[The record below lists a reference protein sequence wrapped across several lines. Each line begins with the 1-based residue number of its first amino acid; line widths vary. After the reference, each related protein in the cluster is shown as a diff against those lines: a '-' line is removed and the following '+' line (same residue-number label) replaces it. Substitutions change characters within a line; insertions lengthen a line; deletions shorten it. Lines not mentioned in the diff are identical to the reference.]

1 MKNQVIRTAII
12 FLFLAFAS
20 NAQAQFWVVKGT
32 VLDSADRVPMVAA
45 TISIV
50 NKADATLKAKISD
63 LNGEFRI
70 TGIADGNYAFKISFV
85 GYFDFKKDITVA
97 GGTLDLGTIFMS
109 EDIKQ
114 LDEVTVEGLVDRVE
128 QNGDTTIMNAAAYK
142 VNPDATAQDLLEKMP
157 GIMIVDGQVQAQ
169 GESVKKVLVDG
180 REFFGND
187 ASAAL
192 QNLPAEIIEKIQ
204 VYDEG
209 SDQSQFTGFVDG
221 ETSKVLNI
229 ITKASMSNGEFGK
242 VYAGAGTDETYNAGG
257 SINLFR
263 PKSRT
268 TILAQ
273 TNNINIQNFATSD
286 LLGIT
291 SGGGR
296 GGAGGGRGGAGG
308 GRGGAGGG
316 RGGAGGGGFSN
327 GGNTSDFLVGAQ
339 GGISKTTA
347 FGINYSYQPN
357 NKLDFSGS
365 YFYNESSNNSNQ
377 SIYREYTLPQ
387 NEGQTYEENTIS
399 PSTNINHRFSAKID
413 YTINDK
419 NSLTIR
425 PQLTL
430 QDNVGSSF
438 LNGTTMLND
447 DILNTTDTENSS
459 DLTAYNFS
467 NNILYRRSFEKRGRT
482 FSINV
487 NTALNKSTGES
498 LLLSE
503 NVFYDEQGNPESQ
516 DFRQSASLNQPGVTL
531 RANATYTEP
540 LTEKSQLLMTYQY
553 GYQYNDSNK
562 ETYDFSES
570 SGQYSDLNI
579 PLSNIFKNDYITH
592 GATVGYNLR
601 GDKANLSVSG
611 NYQNATLDNN
621 QTFPTDDNVQRTFNN
636 FLPSFNY
643 RYSVGRTENV
653 NVSYRTST
661 QAPSVSQLQNVI
673 DNSNPLFIS
682 AGNPNLDQNYQH
694 NATVRYTKTNVEKS
708 TTFFAT
714 LNTTYSDNY
723 IGNNT
728 IIASRENTTVGDITL
743 EPGAQY
749 SQPMNLGGYY
759 SVRSFVS
766 FGLPMAS
773 VKSNLNLTL
782 SGNYSRTPEMINEE
796 MNHSSSP
803 SLGLGAV
810 FSSNISEKIDFTLS
824 SNSSY
829 STTSNTVQSQ
839 TNTENFTQSTRLRLN
854 WIFGP
859 SFVFRSEVNHTA
871 NPGLS
876 DGFNQ
881 SYLVWNMEFGKKLI
895 KDKAELK
902 LTVFDLLKQN
912 QRVSRSINGSYIQD
926 TNSQILTQYV
936 MLTFTFNIRSFGS
949 GTVPSLNEN
958 PRQRFGGNEGE
969 AGGARGGRGGNGGIG
984 IGEMY

>member
-12 FLFLAFAS
+12 FMFLAFAS
-20 NAQAQFWVVKGT
+20 SAQAQFWVVKGT
-32 VLDSADRVPMVAA
+32 VLDSIDRIPMVAA
-45 TISIV
+45 TISIT
-50 NKADATLKAKISD
+50 NKADASLKAQISD
-63 LNGEFRI
+63 LAGEFRI
-70 TGIADGNYAFKISFV
+70 TGVADGNYTLKISFV
-85 GYFDFKKDITVA
+85 GYFEFKKDITIA
-97 GGTLDLGTIFMS
+97 GGSYDLGTVFMS

-114 LDEVTVEGLVDRVE
+114 LEGVTVEGLADRVE
-128 QNGDTTIMNAAAYK
+128 QSGDTTIMNAAAYK
-142 VNPDATAQDLLEKMP
+142 VNPDANAQDLLEKMP
-157 GIMIVDGQVQAQ
+157 GIMVVNGQIQAQ
-169 GESVKKVLVDG
+169 GETVTKVLVDG
-180 REFFGND
+180 REFFGSD
-187 ASAAL
+187 PSAAL

-204 VYDEG
+204 VYDQG
-209 SDQSQFTGFVDG
+209 SDQSQFTGFMDG

-229 ITKASMSNGEFGK
+229 ITKASMSNGQFGK

-308 GRGGAGGG
+308 GGGG

-347 FGINYSYQPN
+347 FGINYSFQPN
-357 NKLDFSGS
+357 KKLDFSGS

-377 SIYREYTLPQ
+377 SIFRQYTLPQ

-413 YTINDK
+413 YKINDK

-438 LNGTTMLND
+438 LNGVTMLNN
-447 DILNTTDTENSS
+447 DILNSTNTENTS
-459 DLTAYNFS
+459 DLTAYTFS

-482 FSINV
+482 FSINM
-487 NTALNKSTGES
+487 NTGLNKSTGES

-503 NVFYDEQGNPESQ
+503 NIFYDRQGNPDNQ
-516 DFRQSASLNQPGVTL
+516 DFRQSASLNQPGVTI
-531 RANATYTEP
+531 RANATFTEP
-540 LTEKSQLLMTYQY
+540 LTDKSQLLMTYQY
-553 GYQYNDSNK
+553 GYQFNDSDK
-562 ETYDFSES
+562 ETYDFNEG
-570 SGQYSDLNI
+570 SGTYSDLNI
-579 PLSNIFKNDYITH
+579 PLSNTFKNDYITH
-592 GATVGYNLR
+592 GATLGYNLR
-601 GDKANLSVSG
+601 GEKANLSVSA
-611 NYQNATLDNN
+611 NYQNAKLDNN
-621 QTFPTDDNVQRTFNN
+621 QTFPIADNVVRTFNN
-636 FLPSFNY
+636 FLPNINY
-643 RYSVGRTENV
+643 RYSVDRTENI
-653 NVSYRTST
+653 NFSYRAST

-673 DNSNPLFIS
+673 DNSNPLFIR

-728 IIASRENTTVGDITL
+728 IIASRENSMIGNIVL

-759 SVRSFVS
+759 SMRGFLS
-766 FGLPMAS
+766 FGIPLGL
-773 VKSNLNLTL
+773 VKSNLNLTATA
-782 SGNYSRTPEMINEE
+782 NYSRTPEMINEE

-803 SLGLGAV
+803 SFGLGAV

-824 SNSSY
+824 SNSGY

-839 TNTENFTQSTRLRLN
+839 TNTSTFNQSTRLRLN

-871 NPGLS
+871 NSGLS

-949 GTVPSLNEN
+949 GTVPALDDRQQRMDQM
-958 PRQRFGGNEGE
+958 RQRFGGNQ
-969 AGGARGGRGGNGGIG
+969 GGGGRGGNGAMGNG
-984 IGEMY
+984 DMY

>member
-1 MKNQVIRTAII
+1 M
-12 FLFLAFAS
+12 
-20 NAQAQFWVVKGT
+20 
-32 VLDSADRVPMVAA
+32 
-45 TISIV
+45 
-50 NKADATLKAKISD
+50 
-63 LNGEFRI
+63 
-70 TGIADGNYAFKISFV
+70 
-85 GYFDFKKDITVA
+85 
-97 GGTLDLGTIFMS
+97 
-109 EDIKQ
+109 
-114 LDEVTVEGLVDRVE
+114 
-128 QNGDTTIMNAAAYK
+128 
-142 VNPDATAQDLLEKMP
+142 
-157 GIMIVDGQVQAQ
+157 
-169 GESVKKVLVDG
+169 
-180 REFFGND
+180 
-187 ASAAL
+187 
-192 QNLPAEIIEKIQ
+192 
-204 VYDEG
+204 
-209 SDQSQFTGFVDG
+209 
-221 ETSKVLNI
+221 
-229 ITKASMSNGEFGK
+229 
-242 VYAGAGTDETYNAGG
+242 
-257 SINLFR
+257 
-263 PKSRT
+263 
-268 TILAQ
+268 
-273 TNNINIQNFATSD
+273 
-286 LLGIT
+286 
-291 SGGGR
+291 
-296 GGAGGGRGGAGG
+296 
-308 GRGGAGGG
+308 
-316 RGGAGGGGFSN
+316 
-327 GGNTSDFLVGAQ
+327 
-339 GGISKTTA
+339 
-347 FGINYSYQPN
+347 
-357 NKLDFSGS
+357 
-365 YFYNESSNNSNQ
+365 
-377 SIYREYTLPQ
+377 PQ
-387 NEGQTYEENTIS
+387 NEGQTYDENTIS

-413 YTINDK
+413 YTINEK

-438 LNGTTMLND
+438 LYGTTMLNND
-447 DILNTTDTENSS
+447 VLNTTNTENSS

-503 NVFYDEQGNPESQ
+503 NIFYDRQGNPESQ
-516 DFRQSASLNQPGVTL
+516 DFRQSATLDQPGVTL

-540 LTEKSQLLMTYQY
+540 LTDKSQLLMTYQY

-562 ETYDFSES
+562 ETYDFNES
-570 SGQYSDLNI
+570 TGQYSDLNI

-592 GATVGYNLR
+592 GASLGYNLR
-601 GDKANLSVSG
+601 GTKSNLSVSA
-611 NYQNATLDNN
+611 NYQMASLDNK
-621 QTFPTDDNVQRTFNN
+621 QTFPTEDNVKRTFNN
-636 FLPSFNY
+636 FLPNVNY
-643 RYSVGRTENV
+643 RYSVGRTENI
-653 NVSYRTST
+653 NISYRAST

-694 NATVRYTKTNVEKS
+694 NATIRYTKTNTEKS

-728 IIASRENTTVGDITL
+728 IIASRENTMVGDIAL
-743 EPGAQY
+743 ESGAQY

-766 FGLPMAS
+766 FGLPMGW
-773 VKSNLNLTL
+773 VKSNLNLTV
-782 SGNYSRTPEMINEE
+782 SGNYSRTPEMINSV

-803 SLGLGAV
+803 SIGLGAV
-810 FSSNISEKIDFTLS
+810 FSSNISEKVDFTLS

-839 TNTENFTQSTRLRLN
+839 TNTEAFTQSTRLRLN

-912 QRVSRSINGSYIQD
+912 QRISRSINGSYIQD
-926 TNSQILTQYV
+926 SYSQILTQYV

-949 GTVPSLNEN
+949 GTVPNLEN
-958 PRQRFGGNEGE
+958 RQGFDPRQRFGGNEAG
-969 AGGARGGRGGNGGIG
+969 AGGARGGRGGIG
-984 IGEMY
+984 TGDMY

>member
-1 MKNQVIRTAII
+1 MKKQVIRTAII
-12 FLFLAFAS
+12 FMFLAFAS
-20 NAQAQFWVVKGT
+20 SAQAQFWVVKGT

-50 NKADATLKAKISD
+50 NKADASLKAKISD

-97 GGTLDLGTIFMS
+97 GGTLDLGTILMS

-142 VNPDATAQDLLEKMP
+142 VNPDANAQDLLEKMP
-157 GIMIVDGQVQAQ
+157 GIMVVNGQVQAQ
-169 GESVKKVLVDG
+169 GENVTRVLVDG

-187 ASAAL
+187 PSAAL

-204 VYDEG
+204 VYDQG

-229 ITKASMSNGEFGK
+229 ITKASMSNGQFGK
-242 VYAGAGTDETYNAGG
+242 VYAGAGSDETYNMGG

-273 TNNINIQNFATSD
+273 TNNINIQNFSTSD

-296 GGAGGGRGGAGG
+296 GGRGGAGG

-316 RGGAGGGGFSN
+316 RGGAGGGGGGFSN
-327 GGNTSDFLVGAQ
+327 GGNTSDFLVGQQ

-357 NKLDFSGS
+357 KKLDFSGS
-365 YFYNESSNNSNQ
+365 YFYNESSNASDQ
-377 SIYREYTLPQ
+377 SIFRQFTLPQ

-399 PSTNINHRFSAKID
+399 PSTNVNHRFSAKID

-419 NSLTIR
+419 NSFTIR

-438 LNGTTMLND
+438 LNGRTMLND
-447 DILNTTDTENSS
+447 DVLNSTNTENSS

-467 NNILYRRSFEKRGRT
+467 NNLLYRRSFEKRGRT

-487 NTALNKSTGES
+487 NTAFNKSTGES

-503 NVFYDEQGNPESQ
+503 NIFYDRQGNPENQ
-516 DFRQSASLNQPGVTL
+516 DLRQSASLTQPGVTL

-540 LTEKSQLLMTYQY
+540 ITDKSQLMVTYQY
-553 GYQYNDSNK
+553 GYQYNDSKK
-562 ETYDFSES
+562 ETYDYNE
-570 SGQYSDLNI
+570 GTGEYSDLNI
-579 PLSNIFKNDYITH
+579 PLSNIFQNDYITQ
-592 GATVGYNLR
+592 GATLGYNLR
-601 GDKANLSVSG
+601 GEKSNLSVSG
-611 NYQNATLDNN
+611 NYQRATLDND
-621 QTFPTDDNVQRTFNN
+621 QTFPTQDNVDRVFNN
-636 FLPSFNY
+636 FLPSVNY
-643 RYSVGRTENV
+643 RYSVGRTENI
-653 NVSYRTST
+653 NISYRTST
-661 QAPSVSQLQNVI
+661 QAPSVTQLQNVI

-694 NATVRYTKTNVEKS
+694 NATIRYTKTNIEKS
-708 TTFFAT
+708 TTFFAM

-766 FGLPMAS
+766 LGLPLGW

-803 SLGLGAV
+803 SFGLGAV
-810 FSSNISEKIDFTLS
+810 FSSNISEKVDFTIS
-824 SNSSY
+824 SNSNF
-829 STTSNTVQSQ
+829 STTTNTVQSQ
-839 TNTENFTQSTRLRLN
+839 TNTESFTQSTRLRLN

-949 GTVPSLNEN
+949 GTAPALDDRQQRMEQM
-958 PRQRFGGNEGE
+958 RQRFGGN
-969 AGGARGGRGGNGGIG
+969 GGVGRGGNGD
-984 IGEMY
+984 MY

>member
-20 NAQAQFWVVKGT
+20 SAQAQFWVVKGT

-45 TISIV
+45 TVSII
-50 NKADATLKAKISD
+50 NKADATMKAQISD
-63 LNGEFRI
+63 LNGQFRI
-70 TGIADGNYAFKISFV
+70 TGLPDGNYAFKISFV
-85 GYFDFKKDITVA
+85 GYHEFKKDITIA
-97 GGTLDLGTIFMS
+97 GSTYDLGTILLS

-114 LDEVTVEGLVDRVE
+114 LEGVTVEGLVDRVE

-142 VNPDATAQDLLEKMP
+142 VNPDANAQDLLEKMP
-157 GIMIVDGQVQAQ
+157 GIMVVNGQVQAQ
-169 GESVKKVLVDG
+169 GENVARVLVDG
-180 REFFGND
+180 KEFFGND
-187 ASAAL
+187 PSAAL

-204 VYDEG
+204 VYDQG
-209 SDQSQFTGFVDG
+209 SDQSQFTGFMDG

-242 VYAGAGTDETYNAGG
+242 VYAGAGTDETYNIGG

-273 TNNINIQNFATSD
+273 TNNINIQNFSTSD

-291 SGGGR
+291 AGGGRGGRGGGGR

-308 GRGGAGGG
+308 
-316 RGGAGGGGFSN
+316 GGGGFSN

-339 GGISKTTA
+339 GGISTTRA

-357 NKLDFSGS
+357 KKLDFSGS
-365 YFYNESSNNSNQ
+365 YFYNESSNNSDQ
-377 SIYREYTLPQ
+377 SIFRQYTLPQ
-387 NEGQTYEENTIS
+387 NEGQTYDENTVS

-413 YTINDK
+413 YTINEK

-438 LNGTTMLND
+438 LYGTTMLND
-447 DILNTTDTENSS
+447 DVLNTTNTENSS

-503 NVFYDEQGNPESQ
+503 NVFYDDQGNPESQ
-516 DFRQSASLNQPGVTL
+516 DFKQSATLDQPGVTL

-540 LTEKSQLLMTYQY
+540 LTDKSQLLMTYQY

-562 ETYDFSES
+562 ETYDFNES
-570 SGQYSDLNI
+570 TGQYSDLNI

-592 GATVGYNLR
+592 GASLGYNLR
-601 GDKANLSVSG
+601 GTKSNLSVSA
-611 NYQNATLDNN
+611 NYQMASLDNK
-621 QTFPTDDNVQRTFNN
+621 QTFPTEDNVKRTFNN
-636 FLPSFNY
+636 FLPNVNY
-643 RYSVGRTENV
+643 RYSVGRTENI
-653 NVSYRTST
+653 NISYRAST

-694 NATVRYTKTNVEKS
+694 NATIRYTKTNVEKS

-723 IGNNT
+723 IGKNT
-728 IIASRENTTVGDITL
+728 IIASRENTMVGDITL

-766 FGLPMAS
+766 FGLPMGW
-773 VKSNLNLTL
+773 VKSNLNLTVT
-782 SGNYSRTPEMINEE
+782 GNYSRTPEMINSV

-803 SLGLGAV
+803 SIGLGAV
-810 FSSNISEKIDFTLS
+810 FSSNISEKVDFTLS

-839 TNTENFTQSTRLRLN
+839 TNTEAFTQSTRLRLN

-912 QRVSRSINGSYIQD
+912 QRISRSINGSYIQD
-926 TNSQILTQYV
+926 SYSQILTQYV

-949 GTVPSLNEN
+949 GTVPNLEN
-958 PRQRFGGNEGE
+958 RQGFDPRQRFGGNEGG
-969 AGGARGGRGGNGGIG
+969 AGGARGGRGGIG
-984 IGEMY
+984 TGDM